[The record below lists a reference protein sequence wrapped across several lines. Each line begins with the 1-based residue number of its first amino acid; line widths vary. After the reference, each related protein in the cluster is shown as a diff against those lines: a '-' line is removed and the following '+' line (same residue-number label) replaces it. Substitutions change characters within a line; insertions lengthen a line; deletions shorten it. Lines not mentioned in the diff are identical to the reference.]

1 MPEKES
7 APRLRRARLPKL
19 QRRQGPGRKPPRWSA
34 ERRACVSLSKRNGRA
49 APHPRGSLAPKGA
62 TKRRRCASRRSA
74 HPSTRWVKMK
84 LTRARRRMGTSRCAL
99 FDIVR
104 WTTNT
109 SELSRVPDAM
119 QRERQRSLKRVH
131 ARLRRAMASLIRDH
145 HGSERSRVCNAPF
158 ASLMLRCARDTRALR
173 RRFVRDC

>member
-1 MPEKES
+1 
-7 APRLRRARLPKL
+7 
-19 QRRQGPGRKPPRWSA
+19 
-34 ERRACVSLSKRNGRA
+34 
-49 APHPRGSLAPKGA
+49 
-62 TKRRRCASRRSA
+62 
-74 HPSTRWVKMK
+74 MK

-131 ARLRRAMASLIRDH
+131 ARLRRAMASLIRGPSRIGTVPGLQRTIRFAH
-145 HGSERSRVCNAPF
+145 AALRPGHQSAATQIRPRLLIAGRTNLHVWSAGSVVCGLLFTMKIPTQACEPSASAAVNAQHRHPSLPGLTRQSIVFEKSFCENRWAPRSSPGA
-158 ASLMLRCARDTRALR
+158 TRAR
-173 RRFVRDC
+173 